1 MGILLTYLQKINK
14 TTIHTAA
21 THSHTNTNNLK
32 SKNEKLLLTLT
43 GIITY
48 EIWSS
53 RNNLK
58 YDKTHLPKEIM
69 IRKII
74 T

>member
-14 TTIHTAA
+14 TTIHTTA

-32 SKNEKLLLTLT
+32 SKNKKLLLTLT

-58 YDKTHLPKEIM
+58 YDKTHLPKEII

>member
-21 THSHTNTNNLK
+21 AHSHTNTNNLK

-48 EIWSS
+48 EIWY
-53 RNNLK
+53 LE
-58 YDKTHLPKEIM
+58 TI
-69 IRKII
+69 
-74 T
+74 